1 MFHTIT
7 SKSQHNKERT
17 HKKHI
22 NNLQQSTIN
31 NKRQQKTKPSKYSKK
46 AIIMAKG
53 TRTERIKEA
62 VKDLKRIRNIG
73 IAAHIDHG
81 KTTLTDNLLAGAGML
96 SEELAGTAV
105 RMDADKQEQERGIT
119 IYSGNVSMV
128 YDVNNTDYLIN
139 LIDTPGHVDF
149 GGDVTRAM
157 RAVDGVVVVVC
168 AVEGAMPQTETV
180 LRQALKE
187 RVKPLLFINKVD
199 RLIKE
204 LQLTPEQ
211 MMDRFTKHITAV
223 NNLIRKFAP
232 PEFKEE
238 WLVDV
243 QSGKVAFGSA
253 YKNWAT
259 SVPFMK
265 KTGTSFK
272 DIIDLTNKGEE
283 KELAKKAKIHE
294 VMLDMIINHLPDPQ
308 TAQKYRIPRI
318 WTGDIE
324 SKEGKAMLN
333 SDKTGEP
340 IGVVTNVISDPNAGI
355 VSTVRLFSGTLKDG
369 QTVHMVLAQDDTRI
383 QQVAVY
389 DGPKRIPVNEMCVGN
404 IIAVTG
410 LEQASSGETIC
421 GASHEIPPF
430 EDIKHIFEPVVTKS
444 IEIKNIKDLS
454 KLIDILRMRSK
465 EDPTIKVKISEE
477 TGETLVSGLG
487 ELHIE
492 AKIERYIKEKGIPII
507 VSKPIVIYKEGV
519 LKESREF
526 EGKTPNKHNK
536 FYLKVAPMSDEV
548 RNVLTSG
555 EVPEGKIRKQDQL
568 KVTDALADAGY
579 DRDEA
584 KKIVAIQNGNM
595 LINLTRGIVQ
605 LNEVIELIIQSFKE
619 VCSEGP
625 LASEPTFG
633 LKVMLMDA
641 KLHED
646 AIHRGPAQVLPAV
659 KTALK
664 NSMLDGKASLFEPK
678 QILRID
684 GPQETMGNIVKEVQN
699 RRGQIMN
706 MEEEQGMSII
716 TAKLPVAQMFGFEAG
731 IKSATGGR
739 GFQSLIDIVYEKLP
753 PDLQDKT
760 VLSIRKRKGM
770 KEELPQIKIME

>member
-1 MFHTIT
+1 MG
-7 SKSQHNKERT
+7 
-17 HKKHI
+17 
-22 NNLQQSTIN
+22 
-31 NKRQQKTKPSKYSKK
+31 
-46 AIIMAKG
+46 KG
-53 TRTERIKEA
+53 TRTERIKDA
-62 VKDLKRIRNIG
+62 VKDLKKIRNIG

-96 SEELAGTAV
+96 SEEIAGKAV

-128 YDVNNTDYLIN
+128 YDHNNTDYLIN

-204 LQLTPEQ
+204 LKLTPEQ
-211 MMDRFTKHITAV
+211 MVERFTKHITSV
-223 NNLIRKFAP
+223 NNLIRKYAP
-232 PEFKEE
+232 KDLQED

-253 YKNWAT
+253 YKNWGT
-259 SVPFMK
+259 SIPYMK
-265 KTGTSFK
+265 KTGVTFK
-272 DIIDLTNKGEE
+272 DIIELTNAGQE

-294 VMLDMIINHLPDPQ
+294 VMLDMVINHLPNPAD
-308 TAQKYRIPRI
+308 AQKYRIPRI
-318 WTGDIE
+318 WTGDID
-324 SKEGKAMLN
+324 SAEGKSMINAE
-333 SDKTGEP
+333 KTGNP
-340 IGVVTNVISDPNAGI
+340 IGVVTNVHSDPNAGI
-355 VSTVRLFSGTLKDG
+355 IATVRLFSGTLKDG
-369 QTVHMVLAQDDTRI
+369 QTVHMITADENARI
-383 QQVAVY
+383 QQVSVY
-389 DGPKRIPVNEMCVGN
+389 DGPKRVTVNEMCVGN
-404 IIAVTG
+404 IIAVSG
-410 LEQASSGETIC
+410 LDKASSGETIC
-421 GASHEIPPF
+421 GQDQRISPF

-454 KLIDILRMRSK
+454 KIIDILKMRSK
-465 EDPTIKVKISEE
+465 EDPTIKVQISEE

-492 AKIERYIKEKGIPII
+492 AKIERFIQEKGIPIT
-507 VSKPIVIYKEGV
+507 VSKPIVIYKESV
-519 LKESREF
+519 TKDSQEF
-526 EGKTPNKHNK
+526 EGKTPNKHNR
-536 FYLKVAPMSDEV
+536 FYLKVGSLNDETIKT
-548 RNVLTSG
+548 LTSG
-555 EVPEGKIRKQDQL
+555 NIPTGKIRKQDQL
-568 KVTDALADAGY
+568 QVTNGLAETGF

-584 KKIVAIQNGNM
+584 RKVVAIENGNM
-595 LINLTRGIVQ
+595 LVNLTRGIVQ

-619 VCSEGP
+619 VCNEGP
-625 LASEPTFG
+625 LAAEPAFG
-633 LKVMLMDA
+633 IKVMLMDA

-659 KTALK
+659 KNALR
-664 NSMLDGKASLFEPK
+664 NCMIDGEASLFEPK

-684 GPQETMGNIVKEVQN
+684 SPQEHMGSVVKEVQN

-706 MEEEQGMSII
+706 MEEEQGMSVI
-716 TAKLPVAQMFGFEAG
+716 TAKLPVSDMFGFEGA

-739 GFQSLIDIVYEKLP
+739 GFQSLIDITYERLP
-753 PDLQDKT
+753 KELQDKT
-760 VLSIRKRKGM
+760 VMSIRKRKGM
-770 KEELPQIKIME
+770 KEELPKIKLDS

>member
-1 MFHTIT
+1 
-7 SKSQHNKERT
+7 
-17 HKKHI
+17 
-22 NNLQQSTIN
+22 
-31 NKRQQKTKPSKYSKK
+31 
-46 AIIMAKG
+46 MAKG

-62 VKDLKRIRNIG
+62 VKDLKKIRNIG

-128 YDVNNTDYLIN
+128 YDHHGDDYLIN

-187 RVKPLLFINKVD
+187 RVKPVLFINKVD

-211 MMDRFTKHITAV
+211 MLERFTKHITSV
-223 NNLIRKFAP
+223 NNLIRKYAP
-232 PEFKEE
+232 PELKEE

-259 SVPFMK
+259 SIPYMK

-272 DIIDLTNKGEE
+272 DIIDLTNKGDE

-294 VMLDMIINHLPDPQ
+294 VMLDMVINQLPDPEV
-308 TAQKYRIPRI
+308 AQKYRIPKI
-318 WTGDIE
+318 WTGDME
-324 SKEGKAMLN
+324 SKEGKAMMN

-340 IGVVTNVISDPNAGI
+340 IGVVTNVLRDPNAGI
-355 VSTVRLFSGTLKDG
+355 VSTVRLFGGTLKDG
-369 QTVHMVLAQDDTRI
+369 QTVYLSTVQADTRV
-383 QQVAVY
+383 QQVSVY

-404 IIAVTG
+404 IVAVTG
-410 LEQASSGETIC
+410 LDQASSGETLS

-454 KLIDILRMRSK
+454 KIIDILRMRSK
-465 EDPTIKVKISEE
+465 EDPTIRVKISED

-492 AKIERYIKEKGIPII
+492 AKIERFIKEKGIPIT
-507 VSKPIVIYKEGV
+507 VSKPIVIYKEGL
-519 LKESREF
+519 LKESQEF

-536 FYLKVAPMSDEV
+536 FYLKVAPVSDEV
-548 RNVLTSG
+548 RKALISG
-555 EVPEGKIRKQDQL
+555 NLREGKIRKQDQL
-568 KVTDALADAGY
+568 EVTNALADAGY
-579 DRDEA
+579 NRDEA
-584 KKIVAIQNGNM
+584 KKVVAIQNGNI
-595 LINLTRGIVQ
+595 LVNLTRGIVQ

-619 VCSEGP
+619 VCNEGP
-625 LASEPTFG
+625 LAAEPTFG
-633 LKVMLMDA
+633 LQVMLMDA

-659 KTALK
+659 KSALK
-664 NSMLDGKASLFEPK
+664 NCMLDGKASLFEPK

-684 GPQETMGNIVKEVQN
+684 SPQEHMGSVVKEVQN

-706 MEEEQGMSII
+706 MEEEQGMSVI
-716 TAKLPVAQMFGFEAG
+716 TAKLPVAEMFGFEGA

-739 GFQSLIDIVYEKLP
+739 GFQSLIDILYEKLP
-753 PDLQDKT
+753 TELQNNI
-760 VLSIRKRKGM
+760 VLQIRKRKGM
-770 KEELPQIKIME
+770 KEELPQIKLEQ

>member
-1 MFHTIT
+1 
-7 SKSQHNKERT
+7 
-17 HKKHI
+17 
-22 NNLQQSTIN
+22 
-31 NKRQQKTKPSKYSKK
+31 
-46 AIIMAKG
+46 MAKG

-128 YDVNNTDYLIN
+128 YDVNNVDYLIN

-211 MMDRFTKHITAV
+211 MMERFTKHITAV

-294 VMLDMIINHLPDPQ
+294 VMLDMIINHLPNPEV
-308 TAQKYRIPRI
+308 AQKYRIPRI

-421 GASHEIPPF
+421 GASHEIAPF

-519 LKESREF
+519 LKESQEF

-536 FYLKVAPMSDEV
+536 FYLKVAPVSDEV
-548 RNVLTSG
+548 RQVLTSG

-568 KVTDALADAGY
+568 KVTNALADAGY

-584 KKIVAIQNGNM
+584 KKIVAIQNGNI
-595 LINLTRGIVQ
+595 LVNLTRGIVQ

-753 PDLQDKT
+753 SDLQDKT

-770 KEELPQIKIME
+770 KEELPQIKIEQ